1 MRKKRNFYIEP
12 EDYEALKALG
22 GGNASRGI
30 RVALGHQSGPLPV
43 RLSHP
48 RTKLPARKHAAD
60 AGMDIY
66 AVEPATLKPGVH
78 AVLPTGVHTEIPHG
92 HVGLVWPRSGMAAKH
107 GVDVLAGVVDSGY
120 SGEVMVSL
128 INLGHEDVEIKPG
141 DRIAQMLIQRVE
153 LWSCVEVD
161 ELGESERGVNGL
173 GSSGR

>member
-1 MRKKRNFYIEP
+1 MTC
-12 EDYEALKALG
+12 KAEQMSDQMVCVC
-22 GGNASRGI
+22 GNTWDVNDTTSPACRE
-30 RVALGHQSGPLPV
+30 LPPTQLPV

-48 RTKLPARKHAAD
+48 RAKLPARKHSAD

-78 AVLPTGVHTEIPHG
+78 AVLPTGVHTAIPHG

-161 ELGESERGVNGL
+161 ELGESERGANGL